1 MRRLVSSVAL
11 AAVVLAGSVD
21 RAHANPPDILG
32 FGSRGAGMGNAN
44 SAIATDSSA
53 NYYNPAGLVRGKE
66 LTISLSYQLA
76 QPFLKLNGRDMGV
89 NESRGLAVSIAA
101 PGRIGPFKFAFGV
114 GVWLPD
120 QRLTRTRQLAFEQ
133 PRFVYYDNR
142 MQRFLLSANIAVQ
155 IWRGLYIGAGLNFMS
170 RTAGGLQLKGTVDPI
185 IPNDSALISN
195 IQIDLL
201 AVRYPQA
208 GIAWEATKY
217 LTLALVYRHRFSLS
231 VDQRFRIDGDV
242 GSAGSAPIVEDAYLA
257 VRTQSLDHFHPWQL
271 TAGAAVQ
278 ITRRLLVTAELTFAA
293 WQDFKTP
300 ASRLDISVDLKQFND
315 QVNLPAARS
324 FPNPG
329 FRNIVIPRIGAEWRG
344 FDHHRWAVDLRGG
357 YSYEPTPA
365 PDQIGESNFADTD
378 KHTMTVGFSFEIKP
392 SMGILQHPWT
402 FDVNLGTTFLPPRTT
417 RKSSAV
423 DPVGDYRI
431 NGTLMHFGVG
441 LRSRF

>member
-1 MRRLVSSVAL
+1 MRAMRFL
-11 AAVVLAGSVD
+11 AATIVVGIGV
-21 RAHANPPDILG
+21 AHANPPDILG
-32 FGSRGAGMGNAN
+32 FGARGAGMAN
-44 SAIATDSSA
+44 TGAAIANDSSA
-53 NYYNPAGLVRGKE
+53 NYYNPAGLVRGKQ

-76 QPFLKLNGRDMGV
+76 EPFLKLNGRDMGV

-101 PGRIGPFKFAFGV
+101 PGSIGPVKFAFGV

-155 IWRGLYIGAGLNFMS
+155 IVRGLYIGAGLNFMS

-185 IPNDSALISN
+185 IPNESSLVSN

-208 GIAWEATKY
+208 GIVWEATRY
-217 LTLALVYRHRFSLS
+217 LTLALVYRHRFNLS

-242 GSAGSAPIVEDAYLA
+242 GSVGSTPLVEDAYLA

-271 TAGAAVQ
+271 TLGGALQ
-278 ITRRLLVTAELTFAA
+278 LTKRLLITTELTFAA

-300 ASRLDISVDLKQFND
+300 ASRLDIAVDLKQFND
-315 QVNLPAARS
+315 QVNLPAPRE

-329 FRNIVIPRIGAEWRG
+329 FRNIVIPRIGVEWRG
-344 FDHHRWAVDLRGG
+344 YDHDRWAVDLRGG
-357 YSYEPTPA
+357 YAYEPTPA
-365 PDQIGESNFADTD
+365 PDQIGESNFADSD
-378 KHTMTVGFSFEIKP
+378 KHTVTVGFSFEIKP
-392 SMGILQHPWT
+392 SMGILRHPWD
-402 FDVNLGTTFLPPRTT
+402 FDVNLGTTFLAPRTT
-417 RKSSAV
+417 TKMSAV

-431 NGTLMHFGVG
+431 SGTLMHFGVG
-441 LRSRF
+441 LRSKF